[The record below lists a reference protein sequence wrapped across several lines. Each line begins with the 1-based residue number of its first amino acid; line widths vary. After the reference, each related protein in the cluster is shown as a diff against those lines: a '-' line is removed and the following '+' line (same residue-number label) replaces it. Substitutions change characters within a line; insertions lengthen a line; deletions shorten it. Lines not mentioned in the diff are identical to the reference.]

1 MPQMRAPVGKS
12 GPGITARM
20 SSNSLDPAELAKRA
34 EELGFESFWLP
45 EHPILPVNSTS
56 RYGGTPDGSIPPYMA
71 DMGDP
76 YIGLARAS
84 AVTSRI
90 KLGTGITLI
99 PERNPLVLAGAIST
113 LDRFS
118 GGRFIL
124 GIGTGWLREETE
136 IMGGDFDHRWT
147 QAREAIEVMRALWT
161 QDAAE
166 YHGQYYDFPPV
177 QCNPK
182 PAQEGGPPVLLGGNA
197 RNVFRRV
204 ARWGDGWMPTAASPD
219 QIAAGKAAIEG
230 LGRALAAEL
239 GPYGITVNTIA
250 PGAIDTPMLSTP
262 PDSDYF
268 EVLPA
273 GRAGTPEEVAHLVS
287 YLCSDGSAFM
297 TGAVLAL
304 DGGLSGINGAV
315 RPEV

>member
-1 MPQMRAPVGKS
+1 MDIGLN
-12 GPGITARM
+12 M
-20 SSNSLDPAELAKRA
+20 SISTNSIDVADIAARA
-34 EELGFESFWLP
+34 ESAGFESIWLP
-45 EHPILPVNSTS
+45 EHPVMPVHSES
-56 RYGGTPDGSIPPYMA
+56 KYPGSPDGSIPPYMA

-219 QIAAGKAAIEG
+219 QIAAGKAAIDE
-230 LGRALAAEL
+230 LAEASGRD
-239 GPYGITVNTIA
+239 PSSIDITVFGQA
-250 PGAIDTPMLSTP
+250 PDRDALSRFEDAGANRVIIRLGDTTNAS
-262 PDSDYF
+262 
-268 EVLPA
+268 
-273 GRAGTPEEVAHLVS
+273 
-287 YLCSDGSAFM
+287 
-297 TGAVLAL
+297 AL
-304 DGGLSGINGAV
+304 DEIDRIAEAV
-315 RPEV
+315 M